1 VNQFFLIGEVQ
12 DDAQKLML
20 VSMHL
25 FGNALNWHKKFL
37 KKNGDDVT
45 WQKYKEEI
53 KERFDLV
60 NEDPMVELKNLKQVG
75 TVQAYKDLFEALPN
89 KVDQPE
95 AYAIKLFIGGLK
107 DEIRLAVRMFNPN
120 KLFGGNTQTK
130 PQIQTLLKEFTIV
143 FDEPKEPPPNR
154 SYDHTI
160 PLVPN
165 APPINIRPYRNPPIQ
180 KNAVELMVKELL
192 EAGSIM
198 NNQSSFSLP
207 IVMVKKKDRTWRICV
222 DYRQLNK
229 HTIKDKFPISVIREL
244 LDKLSGAKVF
254 SKLDL
259 RSGYHQI
266 RMNAADIYKTT
277 FKTHEGHY
285 EFLEMPFGLT
295 NAPLLS
301 KHS

>member
-75 TVQAYKDLFEALPN
+75 TVQAYKDLFESLPN
-89 KVDQPE
+89 KVDQLE

-120 KLFGGNTQTK
+120 K
-130 PQIQTLLKEFTIV
+130 V
-143 FDEPKEPPPNR
+143 
-154 SYDHTI
+154 
-160 PLVPN
+160 
-165 APPINIRPYRNPPIQ
+165 
-180 KNAVELMVKELL
+180 
-192 EAGSIM
+192 
-198 NNQSSFSLP
+198 
-207 IVMVKKKDRTWRICV
+207 
-222 DYRQLNK
+222 
-229 HTIKDKFPISVIREL
+229 
-244 LDKLSGAKVF
+244 
-254 SKLDL
+254 
-259 RSGYHQI
+259 
-266 RMNAADIYKTT
+266 
-277 FKTHEGHY
+277 
-285 EFLEMPFGLT
+285 T
-295 NAPLLS
+295 NAYCLAKMEDATLAIPKNMYTSLLS
-301 KHS
+301 TP